1 MGEGSL
7 TVLFRSLMKGEER
20 HQGNGGPSGMA
31 RCSEL
36 RENGW
41 EQGSLPVGFRSL
53 MKVEEM

>member
-1 MGEGSL
+1 
-7 TVLFRSLMKGEER
+7 MKGEER

-41 EQGSLPVGFRSL
+41 EQGSLPVWFRRLRSDRGQVKDSQGMEVPL
-53 MKVEEM
+53 G